1 MSEKAAVHI
10 TISGKDYKLIVGP
23 EQKSQLQQAAEIV
36 NAGVEKYRASASL
49 SMTADALALCAVEL
63 AMRLL
68 NTPRTEEKPEY
79 REALKLLEQ
88 MHHHLSHYIAQNCQG
103 S

>member
-1 MSEKAAVHI
+1 MPEKAAVHI

-23 EQKSQLQQAAEIV
+23 EQKNQLQKAAEIV

-49 SMTADALALCAVEL
+49 SMTGDALALCAVEL

-68 NTPRTEEKPEY
+68 SPPRPEEKPEN
-79 REALKLLEQ
+79 REALELLEQ
-88 MHHHLSHYIAQNCQG
+88 MHQHLSHYIAQHCQG

>member
-1 MSEKAAVHI
+1 MPEKAAVQI

-23 EQKSQLQQAAEIV
+23 EQKSQLQKAADIV
-36 NAGVEKYRASASL
+36 NAGIEKYRSSASL
-49 SMTADALALCAVEL
+49 SMSGDALALCAVEL

-68 NTPRTEEKPEY
+68 NTPSTEEKME
-79 REALKLLEQ
+79 RLEAIELLKQ
-88 MHHHLSHYIAQNCQG
+88 MHQHLSHYIAQNCQG